1 MDIYAMEMDTEADT
15 KWHQVP
21 LEGAVDCEPPLW
33 VLLLCFPQAD
43 LIYYDIMLN
52 IIYYI
57 ILSYRILYYIIFC
70 YIIIV

>member
-1 MDIYAMEMDTEADT
+1 MEMDPEADT

-57 ILSYRILYYIIFC
+57 ILSYCILLYYILL
-70 YIIIV
+70 IIIV